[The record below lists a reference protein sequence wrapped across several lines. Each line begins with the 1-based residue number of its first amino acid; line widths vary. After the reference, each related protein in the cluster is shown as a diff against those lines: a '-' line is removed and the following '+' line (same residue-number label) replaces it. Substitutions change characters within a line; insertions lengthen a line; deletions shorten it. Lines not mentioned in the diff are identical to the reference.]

1 MNEIF
6 KTVIERVIARVTG
19 PMSLRFVLQP
29 AMAIL
34 LGIRDGRLDSRA
46 GAPPFGWALVFMKGR
61 RAALKSALN
70 ALLVPI
76 IVGSVMDAIAQY
88 LIFHQ
93 VRPGFALVVGTL
105 VMGLPYVAARG
116 ISNRIITAMRKPEP
130 EEVAAGR

>member
-1 MNEIF
+1 MKEIF
-6 KTVIERVIARVTG
+6 ETVVERVIARVTG

-34 LGIRDGRLDSRA
+34 LGIRDGRLDARA

-61 RAALKSALN
+61 KAAVKSALS

-76 IVGSVMDAIAQY
+76 IIGSLMDAIAQY

-93 VRPGFALVVGTL
+93 VRPFWALVMGTL
-105 VMGLPYVAARG
+105 VMGLPYIAARG
-116 ISNRIITAMRKPEP
+116 ISNRIVTAMKKP
-130 EEVAAGR
+130 EEVAPVS